1 MSNNLMRDENNFDFL
16 RLVFSSAV
24 IFSHSF
30 PLTGKEEIFTV
41 LTNNQLGLGGLSVNV
56 FFALSGYLIF
66 ISLKHSKTIK
76 NYLWKRLLR
85 LYPALIVLI
94 AITMLILPFFYTGD
108 NIFSESSYR
117 SYSYNVLSLYH
128 VQYEVA
134 HVFENKPYPKAIN
147 GSLWSLSY
155 EFTMYILLLLLF
167 PFRKNRISFILL
179 IIGFIF
185 SYLLHIFRPDFLSK
199 LLSIIYLDSKE
210 LYRLS
215 TYFLAGSLL
224 SYVDIKKINTLILR
238 VALFFILILSLYF
251 NFFNLVA
258 PLVLPLLILLIGTLK
273 TKYISSIGEKFG
285 DISYGVYIYG
295 FLVQQCLMN
304 YFGFNVYE
312 LTFYSLIITFTL
324 AYLSWHFVEKPMQ
337 KFKNFI

>member
-1 MSNNLMRDENNFDFL
+1 MRDENNFDFL

-134 HVFENKPYPKAIN
+134 HVFENNPYPKAIN

>member
-1 MSNNLMRDENNFDFL
+1 M
-16 RLVFSSAV
+16 
-24 IFSHSF
+24 
-30 PLTGKEEIFTV
+30 
-41 LTNNQLGLGGLSVNV
+41 
-56 FFALSGYLIF
+56 
-66 ISLKHSKTIK
+66 
-76 NYLWKRLLR
+76 
-85 LYPALIVLI
+85 
-94 AITMLILPFFYTGD
+94 
-108 NIFSESSYR
+108 
-117 SYSYNVLSLYH
+117 
-128 VQYEVA
+128 
-134 HVFENKPYPKAIN
+134 
-147 GSLWSLSY
+147 
-155 EFTMYILLLLLF
+155 
-167 PFRKNRISFILL
+167 
-179 IIGFIF
+179 
-185 SYLLHIFRPDFLSK
+185 
-199 LLSIIYLDSKE
+199 
-210 LYRLS
+210 
-215 TYFLAGSLL
+215 

>member
-1 MSNNLMRDENNFDFL
+1 MRDENNFDFL

-56 FFALSGYLIF
+56 FFALSSYLIF

-134 HVFENKPYPKAIN
+134 HVFENNPYPKAIN

-238 VALFFILILSLYF
+238 IALFFILILSLYF

>member
-1 MSNNLMRDENNFDFL
+1 MRDENNFDFL

-76 NYLWKRLLR
+76 NYLWKGLLR

-134 HVFENKPYPKAIN
+134 HVFENNPYPKAIN

-238 VALFFILILSLYF
+238 IALFFILILSLYF

>member
-1 MSNNLMRDENNFDFL
+1 MRDENNFDFL

-134 HVFENKPYPKAIN
+134 HVFENNPYPKAIN

-155 EFTMYILLLLLF
+155 EFTMYILLLLLC
-167 PFRKNRISFILL
+167 PYRKNRISFILL

-185 SYLLHIFRPDFLSK
+185 SYLLHIVRPDFLSK

-238 VALFFILILSLYF
+238 IALFFILILSLYF

>member
-1 MSNNLMRDENNFDFL
+1 MRDENNFDFL

-134 HVFENKPYPKAIN
+134 HVFENNPYPKAIN

-238 VALFFILILSLYF
+238 IALFFILILSLYF